1 MSETSILSIM
11 PIAVLIPA
19 VFGIAFF
26 LVILLTTVY
35 GPRVHEVDHVILL
48 ARKLDPSDLETL
60 LDAGEEW
67 RLRQS
72 LTGAA
77 FRAAQEDRILLAREY
92 LRRMAHNTGL
102 IQLWVMWEKQQL
114 EGRNAAHDA
123 ERNSLVAEAAQLA
136 LELRIYSIVAG
147 LRIWLWVAF
156 RAHLWPGIL
165 LPGVT
170 TLRVQCGV
178 NVIDKY
184 RRLTGLAVALGAR
197 HGRAYQDRLLEAL

>member
-1 MSETSILSIM
+1 MM

-19 VFGIAFF
+19 VFAIAFVF
-26 LVILLTTVY
+26 LILLTTVY
-35 GPRVHEVDHVILL
+35 GPRLHDVDHVILL

-72 LTGAA
+72 LTAVA
-77 FRAAQEDRILLAREY
+77 FRQAQEERILLAREY
-92 LRRMAHNTGL
+92 LQRLTHNTGL
-102 IQLWVMWEKQQL
+102 IQLWVLREKQEL
-114 EGRNAAHDA
+114 EARKCDDGA
-123 ERNSLVAEAAQLA
+123 ERNSLLAEAAQLA

-156 RAHLWPGIL
+156 RAHRLPGVLI
-165 LPGVT
+165 PGVT

-197 HGRAYQDRLLEAL
+197 HGRTYHDRLLEAL

>member
-1 MSETSILSIM
+1 M

-19 VFGIAFF
+19 VFGIAFVF
-26 LVILLTTVY
+26 VILLTTVY
-35 GPRVHEVDHVILL
+35 APRVHDVDHVILL

-72 LTGAA
+72 LTNAA

-92 LRRMAHNTGL
+92 LRRMAHNTAL
-102 IQLWVMWEKQQL
+102 IQLWTMREKQEL
-114 EGRNAAHDA
+114 EARKCEDGT

-136 LELRIYSIVAG
+136 LELRVYSFVAG
-147 LRIWLWVAF
+147 LKIWLWVAF
-156 RAHLWPGIL
+156 RAHLWPGVLI
-165 LPGVT
+165 PGVT

-197 HGRAYQDRLLEAL
+197 HGRTYHDRLLEAL

>member
-1 MSETSILSIM
+1 M

-19 VFGIAFF
+19 VFGIAFVF
-26 LVILLTTVY
+26 VILLTTVY
-35 GPRVHEVDHVILL
+35 APRVHDVDHVILL

-72 LTGAA
+72 LTNAA

-92 LRRMAHNTGL
+92 LRRMAHNTAL
-102 IQLWVMWEKQQL
+102 IQLWTMREKQEL
-114 EGRNAAHDA
+114 EARKCEDGT

-136 LELRIYSIVAG
+136 LELRVYSF
-147 LRIWLWVAF
+147 VAF
-156 RAHLWPGIL
+156 RAHLWPGVLI
-165 LPGVT
+165 PGVT

-197 HGRAYQDRLLEAL
+197 HGRTYHDRLLEAL

>member
-1 MSETSILSIM
+1 M

-19 VFGIAFF
+19 VFGIAFVF
-26 LVILLTTVY
+26 VILLTTVY
-35 GPRVHEVDHVILL
+35 APRVHDVDHVILL

-72 LTGAA
+72 LTAAA
-77 FRAAQEDRILLAREY
+77 FREAQEERILLAREY

-114 EGRNAAHDA
+114 EARKCEDGT
-123 ERNSLVAEAAQLA
+123 ERNSLLAEAAQLA
-136 LELRIYSIVAG
+136 LELRIYSMVTG
-147 LRIWLWVAF
+147 FKIWLWVAF
-156 RAHLWPGIL
+156 RAHLWPGVLI
-165 LPGVT
+165 PGVT

-178 NVIDKY
+178 NVIEKY

-197 HGRAYQDRLLEAL
+197 YGRANHDRLLEAL

>member
-1 MSETSILSIM
+1 LSIM

-35 GPRVHEVDHVILL
+35 APRPHDVDHVILL

-72 LTGAA
+72 LTAAA
-77 FRAAQEDRILLAREY
+77 FREAQEERILLAREY
-92 LRRMAHNTGL
+92 LRRLTHNTGL
-102 IQLWVMWEKQQL
+102 IQLWLMREKQQL
-114 EGRNAAHDA
+114 EGRKCDDGA
-123 ERNSLVAEAAQLA
+123 ERNSLLAEAAQLA

-156 RAHLWPGIL
+156 RAHLWPGVLI
-165 LPGVT
+165 PGVT